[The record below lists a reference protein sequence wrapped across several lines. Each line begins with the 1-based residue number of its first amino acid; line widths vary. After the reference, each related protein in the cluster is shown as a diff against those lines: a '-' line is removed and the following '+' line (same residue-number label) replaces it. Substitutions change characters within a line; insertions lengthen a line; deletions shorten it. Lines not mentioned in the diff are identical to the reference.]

1 MPVLSN
7 AWRFQPRPVS
17 QKRWTLIR
25 SWSFRFISQASRS
38 DRSRIVLNSCNAFKF
53 LQCVQVL
60 SFLYYPP
67 QVIILIFYCLFLP
80 AYIYLLETNYPV
92 SLFPRDEKCS
102 LVGEFSH
109 QICLLSYHSFFVSK
123 SRCIYKYFTIAQSLS
138 SRTFCPKIAIFSQFQ
153 LSQSIITHAEQITN
167 LLLLHHF
174 YSVISYRQVQKESD
188 ELLCTVLVTR
198 YGPQSVASASG

>member
-1 MPVLSN
+1 MFADINDIRIIYCSIENMPVLSN

-67 QVIILIFYCLFLP
+67 KLLFSYFTVYFYQHIFIFLKRIILFLCSP
-80 AYIYLLETNYPV
+80 GMRNVRWSVNFRIRFAY
-92 SLFPRDEKCS
+92 
-102 LVGEFSH
+102 
-109 QICLLSYHSFFVSK
+109 YH
-123 SRCIYKYFTIAQSLS
+123 TIAFLCQRVDVFTNISQSLNHF
-138 SRTFCPKIAIFSQFQ
+138 RRELFVPKLQYF
-153 LSQSIITHAEQITN
+153 LSFNYIE
-167 LLLLHHF
+167 
-174 YSVISYRQVQKESD
+174 
-188 ELLCTVLVTR
+188 VL
-198 YGPQSVASASG
+198 